1 LTARW
6 PGSSRSG
13 LTQGIYDQ
21 LITHKMLSRD
31 MRPIRTAI
39 DTLLKFEQQA
49 NILPTIP
56 PFETLLDESHLDQSQ
71 R

>member
-1 LTARW
+1 
-6 PGSSRSG
+6 
-13 LTQGIYDQ
+13 
-21 LITHKMLSRD
+21 MLSRD